1 MLDSECTKALSG
13 NLDEHLGTLPKGIS
27 ALVESTQS
35 NSIYKFG
42 DAKETKAVQ
51 TSKATYDCL

>member
-1 MLDSECTKALSG
+1 MYKSVIWKPG
-13 NLDEHLGTLPKGIS
+13 YLGTLPKDKS

-42 DAKETKAVQ
+42 DAKETKQFKQLKQHRIVF
-51 TSKATYDCL
+51 SKNFQ